1 MRSAWE
7 PVAGPS
13 FALSFA
19 VPVAVPFALSLRS
32 RSRSRSRSRLRSRS
46 QVAATTPDLATAFF
60 LIGAACGTEFRI
72 PCLKTIT
79 T

>member
-19 VPVAVPFALSLRS
+19 VPVALSFAVPVALPVALPFALS
-32 RSRSRSRSRLRSRS
+32 
-46 QVAATTPDLATAFF
+46 VAGGRDDA
-60 LIGAACGTEFRI
+60 
-72 PCLKTIT
+72 
-79 T
+79 